1 MVGDKA
7 ETATLYG
14 KSAGVLAG
22 VPFFDE
28 IFSQLQCTVEW
39 NTKEGESFEPIRKI
53 ATVKGPARNILLGE
67 RVALNTLAR
76 CSGIAT
82 KSRRMLVLV
91 RAAGYQGILAG
102 TRKTTPGFR
111 LVEKYGMLVGN
122 VDAHR
127 HDLSSMVMLK
137 DNHVW
142 SKGSITEAVHA
153 AKAVSGFS
161 IKIEVEVQSEEEAD
175 EAIQAGADIV
185 MLDNFSKDNLRTAA
199 QSLKQKW
206 SGKASFL
213 LECSGGLT
221 EENLSSYL
229 APEID
234 IYSTSSVHQS
244 VPHVDYSLKI
254 DRRH

>member
-1 MVGDKA
+1 MVGDVE

-22 VPFFDE
+22 VPFFNE
-28 IFSQLQCTVEW
+28 IFHQLNCTVKWHLEEGDW
-39 NTKEGESFEPIRKI
+39 VEGNKTKV
-53 ATVKGPARNILLGE
+53 ATVSGTARKILLGE

-76 CSGIAT
+76 CAGIAT
-82 KSRRMLVLV
+82 KSRRMLRLV
-91 RAAGYQGILAG
+91 RDAGYTGILAG

-111 LVEKYGMLVGN
+111 LVEKYGMIVGGI
-122 VDAHR
+122 DSHR

-142 SKGSITEAVHA
+142 SKGSIT
-153 AKAVSGFS
+153 KAVEAARSVAGFS

-185 MLDNFSKDNLRTAA
+185 MLDNFTTDGLKTTAK
-199 QSLKQKW
+199 SLKQRW
-206 SGKASFL
+206 QGKVSFL

-221 EENLSSYL
+221 EDNVSGYL
-229 APEID
+229 NNEID

-244 VPHVDYSLKI
+244 VQHVDFSLKI
-254 DRRH
+254 DQK